1 MKKCRTD
8 FFPPFLLALFEPM
21 KSLSCAAEWI
31 LKELWCK
38 GLGVKKAAAH
48 CIYKCCMYELLAV
61 LRLHCLELLGYNWTD
76 HHSNKWKNES
86 CEAIKSGTMKEN
98 EKMSIILKL

>member
-1 MKKCRTD
+1 
-8 FFPPFLLALFEPM
+8 M

-31 LKELWCK
+31 LKEFWCK
-38 GLGVKKAAAH
+38 GLSVKKAAAH

-86 CEAIKSGTMKEN
+86 SETIKSGTMKHN
-98 EKMSIILKL
+98 EKMLITLKL